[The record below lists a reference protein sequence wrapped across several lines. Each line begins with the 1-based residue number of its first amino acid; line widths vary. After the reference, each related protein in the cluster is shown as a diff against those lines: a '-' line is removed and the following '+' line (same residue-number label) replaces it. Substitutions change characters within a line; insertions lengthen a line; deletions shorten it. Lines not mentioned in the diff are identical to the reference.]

1 MSSLLSKFIQQCT
14 TNARQTVSGLAKKP
28 CTHSGLE
35 KNREFQLI
43 LNLGKQLSH
52 SFCLSGQQHVYVLA
66 CFNYWFSWKMT
77 SFNPV
82 ANQASE
88 FQNCWP
94 GKKISSSRTTG
105 LDFFQALHH
114 VHGSLYVYG
123 KLPTY
128 PSPKPPFCHKWEVYV
143 NIGLGEG

>member
-14 TNARQTVSGLAKKP
+14 TNAHQTVSGLAKKP

-52 SFCLSGQQHVYVLA
+52 SFCLSGQQHVYVLV

-82 ANQASE
+82 ANQTSE
-88 FQNCWP
+88 FQNYWP
-94 GKKISSSRTTG
+94 GKKISSSRTTYCTRLFSSPAQCTQNHYTFLG
-105 LDFFQALHH
+105 NCP
-114 VHGSLYVYG
+114 
-123 KLPTY
+123 PT
-128 PSPKPPFCHKWEVYV
+128 PPLSSHFAISDK
-143 NIGLGEG
+143 